1 METVIIRQILT
12 YKDCP
17 RAEMVDV
24 CKTYFQNEI
33 KKAVLNINII
43 HAM

>member
-17 RAEMVDV
+17 RAERVDV
-24 CKTYFQNEI
+24 CKTYFQSEI
-33 KKAVLNINII
+33 KKISLNIIII